1 MNAVAAFE
9 NRKDT
14 LREQLEASENMPQ
27 AISAATMALEQIACD
42 LAQDEQDDFARQRQ
56 QAVMALAKRLPM
68 SLRAGRARAQIVLE
82 ETEEQPST
90 VRRGAVGAGAIVLAA
105 LAVYE
110 AVGGKLTFALLQAL
124 GVGMAGDA
132 EQAAGALVQPVDGVI
147 IKRRRI
153 LTEQDGKLF
162 AERAGVD
169 VAAGERSQRRA
180 LADDD
185 HILVDVADEGRRQAV
200 QTAVGRRGLHPAVVH
215 ADFKQLT
222 CAQNRVR
229 AKGLAVAENAAL
241 DFEPPKRVRAQLKTP
256 GNDASRRAACVFLG
270 GDIG

>member
-1 MNAVAAFE
+1 M
-9 NRKDT
+9 
-14 LREQLEASENMPQ
+14 
-27 AISAATMALEQIACD
+27 
-42 LAQDEQDDFARQRQ
+42 
-56 QAVMALAKRLPM
+56 
-68 SLRAGRARAQIVLE
+68 
-82 ETEEQPST
+82 
-90 VRRGAVGAGAIVLAA
+90 
-105 LAVYE
+105 
-110 AVGGKLTFALLQAL
+110 
-124 GVGMAGDA
+124 
-132 EQAAGALVQPVDGVI
+132 
-147 IKRRRI
+147 
-153 LTEQDGKLF
+153 
-162 AERAGVD
+162 D

-185 HILVDVADEGRRQAV
+185 HILVDVADKRRRQAV

>member
-1 MNAVAAFE
+1 MGQMHADLMGAPGF
-9 NRKDT
+9 
-14 LREQLEASENMPQ
+14 QPQ
-27 AISAATMALEQIACD
+27 A
-42 LAQDEQDDFARQRQ
+42 DERAVSGGLLD
-56 QAVMALAKRLPM
+56 AVMRHGALAAGAD
-68 SLRAGRARAQIVLE
+68 RALCARAE
-82 ETEEQPST
+82 AGN
-90 VRRGAVGAGAIVLAA
+90 RRVDDAFGLRGNAFGHGEIFAD
-105 LAVYE
+105 E
-110 AVGGKLTFALLQAL
+110 AVRVQLAGQQAL

-132 EQAAGALVQPVDGVI
+132 EQAARALIQPIDGVI
-147 IKRRRI
+147 IKRRRV

-185 HILVDVADEGRRQAV
+185 HILVDVADERRRQAV

>member
-1 MNAVAAFE
+1 M
-9 NRKDT
+9 
-14 LREQLEASENMPQ
+14 
-27 AISAATMALEQIACD
+27 
-42 LAQDEQDDFARQRQ
+42 
-56 QAVMALAKRLPM
+56 
-68 SLRAGRARAQIVLE
+68 
-82 ETEEQPST
+82 
-90 VRRGAVGAGAIVLAA
+90 
-105 LAVYE
+105 
-110 AVGGKLTFALLQAL
+110 
-124 GVGMAGDA
+124 GMAGDA
-132 EQAAGALVQPVDGVI
+132 EQAARALIQPVDGVI
-147 IKRRRI
+147 IKRRRV

-185 HILVDVADEGRRQAV
+185 HILVDVADERRRQAV

-215 ADFKQLT
+215 ADFKPLT